1 MHTTASDGHSSPEA
15 LVAEVS
21 AAGCRTIAVTDHDT
35 VAGVPGVREAAVRA
49 GVSFIP
55 GIEVTAVA
63 EGVDV
68 HVLGYFIDITDASL
82 AEFLGAQ
89 RERRRDRVVAMGDR
103 LRQAG
108 VPVDVTSILAVPA
121 DSGRS
126 VGRPAVAQALV
137 AAGHAEDIADAF
149 TRFLTEGRPGYVPR
163 TGPNPA
169 EVIERLRAAGGVS
182 SLAHPGKLRRDH
194 LIASMIDAGLDAI
207 EVYHSD
213 HTVADIVRYQTLAD
227 RHGVVVTGG
236 SDYHGPG
243 SGRVTGLGVVGLP
256 PVAFER
262 LTAHAGRMREG
273 DGR

>member
-1 MHTTASDGHSSPEA
+1 MHTTASDGRSSPEA

-35 VAGVPGVREAAVRA
+35 VAGVAAAREAAGRA
-49 GVSFIP
+49 GVSFVP

-68 HVLGYFIDITDASL
+68 HVLGYFIDIDDASF
-82 AEFLGAQ
+82 AGFLRAQ
-89 RERRRDRVVAMGDR
+89 RERRRERVVAMGDR

-108 VPVDVTSILAVPA
+108 VPVDVTPILAVPA
-121 DSGRS
+121 DSGRA

-137 AAGHAEDIADAF
+137 TAGHAADIAEAF
-149 TRFLTEGRPGYVPR
+149 NRFLTEGRPGYLPR
-163 TGPNPA
+163 TGPEPA
-169 EVIERLRAAGGVS
+169 EVIDRLHAAGGVS
-182 SLAHPGKLRRDH
+182 SLAHPGKLRRDY
-194 LIASMIDAGLDAI
+194 LIAPMIAAGLDAI
-207 EVYHSD
+207 EAYHPD
-213 HTVADIVRYQTLAD
+213 HTVADVVRYQALAD
-227 RHGVVVTGG
+227 RHRMMVTGG

-256 PVAFER
+256 PAAFER
-262 LTAHAGRMREG
+262 LTVHAGRTREG